1 MSVTTADIFGSNRAP
16 QPAVPGSYGEAPAT
30 TPLPDALRL
39 GPVRLIVSD
48 LERSRA
54 WYEQVLGLVALPAAP
69 TASRTSDHALAL
81 ALGAAGDAEPLVVLD
96 TAPGIVPI
104 RPGSR
109 LGLYHFAILLPTRAD
124 LGRFVR
130 HLSHIGARAGASDH
144 LVSEALYLT
153 DPDGLGIEV
162 YADRPRESWQRL
174 GRELMMAT
182 DPIDMPS
189 VLAAA
194 GNTSWHG
201 MPVGTRM
208 GHLHLHVGDLGKAR
222 AFYADALGFTRMVWR
237 YPGALF
243 LGAGGYHHHLGVNTW
258 AGGAPS
264 PGPLDARLAEWQVVL
279 PTTSDVSRVLMQV
292 EQAGFVIDQERAVLT
307 DPWGTAMHLVAEQ
320 SAASP

>member
-1 MSVTTADIFGSNRAP
+1 MAVTTADIFGSNRAP
-16 QPAVPGSYGEAPAT
+16 QPAVPGSYGEAPSVA
-30 TPLPDALRL
+30 PLPDSLRL
-39 GPVRLIVSD
+39 GPVRLLVSD
-48 LERSRA
+48 LARSQV
-54 WYEQVLGLVALPAAP
+54 WYEQVLGLVPLRPPAP
-69 TASRTSDHALAL
+69 GQAL
-81 ALGAAGDAEPLVVLD
+81 ALGAAGDTEPLVLLD
-96 TAPGIVPI
+96 TAPGITGI

-109 LGLYHFAILLPTRAD
+109 LGLYHFAILLPDRAS

-130 HLSHIGARAGASDH
+130 HLSAIGARAGASDH

-162 YADRPRESWQRL
+162 YADRPRDTWQRL

-189 VLAAA
+189 VLASA
-194 GNTSWHG
+194 GNTTWQG

-222 AFYADALGFTRMVWR
+222 AFYADAMGFTRMVWR

-264 PGPLDARLAEWQVVL
+264 PGPNDARLAEWNVVL
-279 PTTSDVSRVLMQV
+279 PSDADVDRVLTQV
-292 EQAGFVIDQERAVLT
+292 AQAGFVVDQQHRVLT
-307 DPWGTAMHLVAEQ
+307 DPWG
-320 SAASP
+320 SALRLATDGAAAGV

>member
-16 QPAVPGSYGEAPAT
+16 QPAVPGSYGEAPSVA
-30 TPLPDALRL
+30 PLPDSLRL
-39 GPVRLIVSD
+39 GPVRLLVSD
-48 LERSRA
+48 LARSQV
-54 WYEQVLGLVALPAAP
+54 WYEQVLGLVPLRPPAP
-69 TASRTSDHALAL
+69 GQAL
-81 ALGAAGDAEPLVVLD
+81 ALGAAGDTEPLVLLD
-96 TAPGIVPI
+96 TAPGITGI

-109 LGLYHFAILLPTRAD
+109 LGLYHFAILLPDRAS

-130 HLSHIGARAGASDH
+130 HLSAIGARAGASDH

-162 YADRPRESWQRL
+162 YADRPRDTWQRL

-189 VLAAA
+189 VLASA
-194 GNTSWHG
+194 GNTTWQG

-222 AFYADALGFTRMVWR
+222 AFYADAMGFTRMVWR

-264 PGPLDARLAEWQVVL
+264 PGPNDARLAEWNVVL
-279 PTTSDVSRVLMQV
+279 PSDADVDRVLTQV
-292 EQAGFVIDQERAVLT
+292 AQAGFVVDQQHRVLT
-307 DPWGTAMHLVAEQ
+307 DPWGSALRLATDGAVAGV
-320 SAASP
+320 